1 MCGITNGENAYQM
14 PMVLLAKLE
23 RINNTMKKTILTILL
38 LWAVSELLPAQ
49 DFKLYF
55 ANNVTDVLNLGSIEE
70 IESGLNWREVKNKEL
85 AGNVVEVD
93 QVKQMFASENVKYKE
108 QQRQF
113 WRMRDHC
120 LLCFRIDDGT
130 GGTHSYQVEVEDTIG
145 HPKSITVSRYFYLNV
160 MRQDSP
166 ISVRVWDPDDEK
178 NAIAF
183 KYYVADWDDRNL
195 YTFQLDS
202 KRQVENENY
211 SLQYRLGYTDS
222 QGEYHV
228 DTHQLALRDSAFQS
242 FYVPDNHNL
251 VDVMLMSGQHKL
263 RLDKTR
269 LHPGVTLDPNFER
282 TMLST
287 RFVLDKHENRELVNF
302 NWIGSGLYERYDT
315 LYLGLFNEMGD
326 VISRATLNV
335 DPVDEYGNSTGIKE
349 VKYLGYDR
357 KRKVHQILTFG
368 NPAFVEILA
377 NGYYPVVYR
386 YAGAADSDGVVD
398 LERCSDNVTLFVDNF
413 EDGKIGVSSQH
424 LYALNDTKTVEARG
438 GKDYSVCDI
447 MDYDLSMNVQADTI
461 TYMEDAG
468 NTWPKLLNGSEVQ
481 HLAQVELAYSSVNA
495 NDSYNVNLVATNV
508 DTQEE
513 YTSSWPQITGVYAR
527 NHPGFTRDYY
537 FAKFNLVG
545 LIPANTMCELRLESN
560 GNTYDKFP
568 YLRNLSIDRS
578 AVKKAGEDYTKND
591 VLSSTD
597 EEKVADAYAEQ
608 GCSFN
613 FPMTFKLNLGP
624 MFKIKNSMVYDMKK
638 QKLTSTTTL
647 TYRRQDGL
655 DEDPKITEMRHEA
668 QEFLDNGPN
677 SGHNWYEGASGL
689 KYNNVGDT
697 RKFDNWFAQEMDDI
711 CSIDYNNIG
720 TGLFGSGRLKFSLKL
735 DKLFQTGKPSEAL
748 LLEEL
753 SGTFGYGMCLASP
766 SLLDK
771 YWSSGS
777 VATLLK
783 KIPMFGIGGVFEA
796 SVQADLGVKTLNT
809 NYPSSWDNFGFFFT
823 LSGKIRAGLWAEFC
837 IPSNPIFSANL
848 GLRGG
853 GKIGIMGGF
862 ATPFQSNRFCYG
874 LYTMAG
880 MGIEAYASVRTFGF
894 QWAGRAGVYLAARL
908 YVPNN
913 GHNPFH
919 DAFPYWL
926 TDKNNVKTVA
936 ESYRR
941 LPPLAPDDFGQT
953 LVSDVA
959 SDANPHFID
968 SNHVVYN
975 DLADPTDYNDDR
987 VMLMDVNDGTA
998 TALSDNNFNA
1008 TRHMRSKR
1016 GEHEVVVFEQLG
1028 RQIDPNEINKESA
1041 LSKTNELAAR
1051 TRIVAMMRKQGNSW
1065 QRYTIAPDDGHV
1077 DTKPVVTIQDDG
1089 KAACVWQHGDISID
1103 NDTDTTEV
1111 DSVYSTVL
1119 QGQLMLSIFDGS
1131 SWSSP
1136 ITLHNIDKD
1145 LVATEYDL
1153 IMRNDTVLVGTNLDS
1168 YPLDSTR
1175 HTRRFV
1181 YSSVDVDNKRLFQK
1195 NETLKPSH
1203 FFMNRVGQH
1212 SVIALLYEKNDS
1224 TRDVYVK
1231 TLSMNGYADGVM
1243 GNDIGANYSSP
1254 GRVKII
1260 CDRAARDQ
1268 ADFAILWT
1276 EVSNNAH
1283 NENGAESFTEEPRNL
1298 LNASRISLQPS
1309 PFITAPLTLGA
1320 ERDSLIIT
1328 DFDGVLDDSHIKVVY
1343 TLADL
1348 ESGAATI
1355 MTNERYFTN
1364 SFDYEVGYSSLA
1376 LLGSTTL
1383 PVAVQVSNTGTSSIR
1398 NVTATINGLQF
1409 QIPDSYIAPM
1419 QTRTFVVQYPLDDTF
1434 DGYITN
1440 SVSVEYMNAFR
1451 SQNHP
1456 QRKAQSFLRQTKE
1469 KGIVDHVDLENIEM
1483 RLVRHG
1489 VEQETNYYVV
1499 ELIDHSLYGLKSNNK
1514 INVGLYPHPSIIVPL
1529 ADEAV
1534 VTLTADDFE
1543 DYGGVRKAYAT
1554 VKISGIKSPADA
1566 YLTTHMYDDTDRVE
1580 NPTDEDIARAHVK
1593 NYRGSDNAH
1602 HVALLPHENPTVIR
1616 AMREDSNRN
1625 VHISLQALEG
1635 GVKVG
1640 GLRPGN
1646 HLRVFT
1652 SSGMLIFSKKY
1663 DGPERF
1669 VPLQSHDVYLIS
1681 TGEEIVKYSY

>member
-1 MCGITNGENAYQM
+1 M
-14 PMVLLAKLE
+14 L
-23 RINNTMKKTILTILL
+23 KKSILTTVL
-38 LWAVSELLPAQ
+38 LWACAVLLSAQ

-55 ANNVTDVLNLGSIEE
+55 ANNVTDVFNLGSIDE

-93 QVKQMFASENVKYKE
+93 QVKQMFASEDVKYKA

-113 WRMRDHC
+113 WRMRDHS

-130 GGTHSYQVEVEDTIG
+130 GGTRSYQVEVEDTIG
-145 HPKSITVSRYFYLNV
+145 RPKSITVSRYFYLNV
-160 MRQDSP
+160 MRQDNP
-166 ISVRVWDPDDEK
+166 ISIRVWKTGDEQ

-183 KYYVADWDDRNL
+183 RYYVADWDDSNL

-202 KRQVENENY
+202 KRQVDKESY
-211 SLQYRLGYTDS
+211 SLQYRLGYTDQ

-242 FYVPDNHNL
+242 FYVPDDKNL
-251 VDVMLMSGQHKL
+251 VDIMLMSGQHKL

-269 LHPGVTLDPNFER
+269 LHTGVTLDPNFER
-282 TMLST
+282 TVLST

-315 LYLGLFNEMGD
+315 LYLGIFSEDGA

-335 DPVDEYGNSTGIKE
+335 DPVDEYGNSTGVKE
-349 VKYLGYDR
+349 VKYLGFDR
-357 KRKVHQILTFG
+357 KKKVHKILTFG

-377 NGYYPVVYR
+377 DNYYPVVYR
-386 YAGAADSDGVVD
+386 YAGAADKEGVVD
-398 LERCSDNVTLFVDNF
+398 LERCSDNVTLFVDNKV
-413 EDGKIGVSSQH
+413 DGMVGVSSQH
-424 LYALNDTKTVEARG
+424 LYTLHDTKTVEARR

-447 MDYDLSMNVQADTI
+447 LDYDLSINVQADTI

-468 NTWPKLLNGSEVQ
+468 NTWPKLLDGSSVERV
-481 HLAQVELAYSSVNA
+481 AQLELAYSSVNVQ
-495 NDSYNVNLVATNV
+495 DTYNVNLVATNV
-508 DTQEE
+508 DTHEE
-513 YTSSWPQITGVYAR
+513 YEDSWPQITGIYAK

-545 LIPANTMCELRLESN
+545 MIPPNTMCELRLESN

-578 AVKKAGEDYTKND
+578 AVKKAGENYTKND
-591 VLSSTD
+591 VLASTD
-597 EEKVADAYAEQ
+597 EEKVADAYAE
-608 GCSFN
+608 GGMSFN

-624 MFKIKNSMVYDMKK
+624 YFKIKNSVVYDMKK

-647 TYRRQDGL
+647 TYRRQDGGG
-655 DEDPKITEMRHEA
+655 EDPKITEMRQEA
-668 QEFLDNGPN
+668 QEFIDNGPD

-689 KYNNVGDT
+689 KYNNVGDA
-697 RKFDNWFAQEMDDI
+697 RKFDQWFSQEMDDI

-720 TGLFGSGRLKFSLKL
+720 TGFFGSGKLKFSLNL
-735 DKLFQTGKPSEAL
+735 DKLFRTGKPSHAL
-748 LLEEL
+748 YLEEF
-753 SGTFGYGMCLASP
+753 SGTIGYGMCLASP

-771 YWSSGS
+771 YWSSGP
-777 VATLLK
+777 VASLLK
-783 KIPMFGIGGVFEA
+783 KVPMFGIGGVFEA
-796 SVQADLGVKTLNT
+796 SVQADLGVKTFNT
-809 NYPSSWDNFGFFFT
+809 DYPSSWDNFGFFFT
-823 LSGKIRAGLWAEFC
+823 LSGKIRAGLWAELC

-862 ATPFQSNRFCYG
+862 ATPFQSDRFCYG

-880 MGIEAYASVRTFGF
+880 MGLEAYASVRTFGF
-894 QWAGRAGVYLAARL
+894 QWSGRAGVQLAARL
-908 YVPNN
+908 YVPDN

-919 DAFPYWL
+919 DKFPYWL
-926 TDKNNVKTVA
+926 TDNNNVKTVGA
-936 ESYRR
+936 SYRR
-941 LPPLAPDDFGQT
+941 LPALEPDDYGKT
-953 LVSDVA
+953 LVADVA
-959 SDANPHFID
+959 SDANPHFLD
-968 SNHVVYN
+968 GDHVVYN
-975 DLADPTDYNDDR
+975 DLAKPADYNDDR
-987 VMLMDVNDGTA
+987 VMLLDVNSGIA
-998 TALSDNNFNA
+998 TSLSEQTRNA

-1016 GEHEVVVFEQLG
+1016 GENEVVVFEQLG
-1028 RQIDPNEINKESA
+1028 RWIEPDEINPDSA
-1041 LSKTNELAAR
+1041 ISKTNELAAR
-1051 TRIVAMMRKQGNSW
+1051 TRIMAVMRSQGGTW
-1065 QRYTIAPDDGHV
+1065 RRYTIAPDDGHV

-1089 KAACVWQHGDISID
+1089 KAACIWQHGDIV
-1103 NDTDTTEV
+1103 TDSDDETAEV
-1111 DSVYSTVL
+1111 DSLYGSTL
-1119 QGQLMLSIFDGS
+1119 NGQLMLSIFDGNT
-1131 SWSSP
+1131 WSDP
-1136 ITLHNIDKD
+1136 ITLHNLDKE
-1145 LVATEYDL
+1145 LIATEYDL
-1153 IMRNDTVLVGTNLDS
+1153 IMRNDTVLVGANLDS
-1168 YPLDSTR
+1168 YPLDSAR
-1175 HTRRFV
+1175 HTRSFV
-1181 YSSVDVDNKRLFQK
+1181 YSSVDVKNKRLFQR
-1195 NETLKPSH
+1195 NESLKPTH

-1231 TLSMNGYADGVM
+1231 TLSMNGFADGVM

-1254 GRVKII
+1254 NRVKII
-1260 CDRAARDQ
+1260 CDRSAKDQ

-1320 ERDSLIIT
+1320 ERDGLIIL
-1328 DFDGVLDDSHIKVVY
+1328 DFDGVLDDSHVKVIY
-1343 TLADL
+1343 TLADI

-1376 LLGSTTL
+1376 LLSSTTL
-1383 PVAVQVSNTGTSSIR
+1383 PVAVKVSNTGTSSIR
-1398 NVTATINGLQF
+1398 NVTATINGIDF
-1409 QIPDSYIAPM
+1409 PIADSYVAPM

-1440 SVSVEYMNAFR
+1440 SVSVEYNNTFR
-1451 SQNHP
+1451 AQHHP
-1456 QRKAQSFLRQTKE
+1456 RRKAQSFLRQTKRRE
-1469 KGIVDHVDLENIEM
+1469 VADHVDLENIEL

-1489 VEQETNYYVV
+1489 VENEANYYVV
-1499 ELIDHSLYGLKSNNK
+1499 ELIDHSLYGLKPNNK

-1554 VKISGIKSPADA
+1554 VKISGVKQSASA
-1566 YLTTHMYDDTDRVE
+1566 YLTTHMFDDNGGTSE
-1580 NPTDEDIARAHVK
+1580 PTDADITRAHVA

-1602 HVALLPHENPTVIR
+1602 YVALLPHETPTAIR
-1616 AMREDSNRN
+1616 AMRQDRTDKAR
-1625 VHISLQALEG
+1625 ITLQGVEG
-1635 GVKVG
+1635 GVNVG
-1640 GLRPGN
+1640 GLREGN

-1652 SSGMLIFSKKY
+1652 SSGIIIFSKKY

-1669 VPLQSHDVYLIS
+1669 VPLPKHDVYLIS
-1681 TGEEIVKYSY
+1681 TGEEVVKYSY

>member
-1 MCGITNGENAYQM
+1 M
-14 PMVLLAKLE
+14 
-23 RINNTMKKTILTILL
+23 RKTILTILL
-38 LWAVSELLPAQ
+38 LWAAAVSLPAQ

-93 QVKQMFASENVKYKE
+93 QVKQMFASEDVKYKQ

-120 LLCFRIDDGT
+120 LLCFRIDDDTNGAR
-130 GGTHSYQVEVEDTIG
+130 SYQVEVEDTIG
-145 HPKSITVSRYFYLNV
+145 RPKSITVSRFFFLNV
-160 MRQDSP
+160 MRQDNP
-166 ISVRVWDPDDEK
+166 ISIRVWDTDDK
-178 NAIAF
+178 QNVIAF

-202 KRQVENENY
+202 KRQVENESY
-211 SLQYRLGYTDS
+211 SLQYRLGYTDPE
-222 QGEYHV
+222 GEYHV
-228 DTHQLALRDSAFQS
+228 ETHQLALRDSAFQS
-242 FYVPDNHNL
+242 FYVPEDYNL

-269 LHPGVTLDPNFER
+269 LHPGVTLDPDFER
-282 TMLST
+282 TVLST

-302 NWIGSGLYERYDT
+302 NWVGSGLYERYDT
-315 LYLGLFNEMGD
+315 LYLGLFNEEGS
-326 VISRATLNV
+326 VISKATIHV

-357 KRKVHQILTFG
+357 KKKVHRILTFG
-368 NPAFVEILA
+368 NPAYVEILVD
-377 NGYYPVVYR
+377 GYYPVVYR
-386 YAGAADSDGVVD
+386 YAGAADKDGVVD
-398 LERCSDNVTLFVDNF
+398 LERCSDNVTLFADTF

-438 GKDYSVCDI
+438 GTDYSICNLI
-447 MDYDLSMNVQADTI
+447 DYDLSTNVQADTI
-461 TYMEDAG
+461 TDMEDAG
-468 NTWPKLLNGSEVQ
+468 NTWPKLLDGSEVQ
-481 HLAQVELAYSSVNA
+481 RLAAVELAYSSVNA
-495 NDSYNVNLVATNV
+495 EDSYSVRLVAKNV
-508 DTQEE
+508 DTDEE
-513 YTSSWPQITGVYAR
+513 YLSSWPEITGIYAR
-527 NHPGFTRDYY
+527 SHPGFTRDYY

-545 LIPANTMCELRLESN
+545 LIPCNTMCELRLESN

-568 YLRNLSIDRS
+568 YLRNLSIDRT

-591 VLSSTD
+591 VLASTD
-597 EEKVADAYAEQ
+597 KEKVADAYAEH

-624 MFKIKNSMVYDMKK
+624 LFKIKTSMVYDMKK

-647 TYRRQDGL
+647 TYRRQDGGG
-655 DEDPKITEMRHEA
+655 EDPKITEMRQEA
-668 QEFLDNGPN
+668 QEFIDNSSA
-677 SGHNWYEGASGL
+677 SGHNWYESSGGL
-689 KYNNVGDT
+689 KYNNVGNT
-697 RKFDNWFAQEMDDI
+697 RKFDQWFSQEMDDI

-720 TGLFGSGRLKFSLKL
+720 TGFFGSGKLQFSLKL
-735 DKLFQTGKPSEAL
+735 DKLFSTGKPSEAL
-748 LLEEL
+748 SLDEF

-771 YWSSGS
+771 YWSSGP

-796 SVQADLGVKTLNT
+796 SVQADLGVRTFNAD
-809 NYPSSWDNFGFFFT
+809 YPSSWDNFGFFFT
-823 LSGKIRAGLWAEFC
+823 LSGKVRAGLWAELC

-853 GKIGIMGGF
+853 GKIGIMGGI
-862 ATPFQSNRFCYG
+862 ATPFQNDRFCYG
-874 LYTMAG
+874 LYAMSG
-880 MGIEAYASVRTFGF
+880 MGIEAYASIRTFGF
-894 QWAGRAGVYLAARL
+894 QWAGRAGVQLAARL
-908 YVPNN
+908 YVPDN

-919 DAFPYWL
+919 DDFPYWL
-926 TDKNNVKTVA
+926 TDGNNVKTVA
-936 ESYRR
+936 DSYRR
-941 LPPLAPDDFGQT
+941 LPPLEPNDFGQT
-953 LVSDVA
+953 LVADVA

-968 SNHVVYN
+968 SDHVVYN
-975 DLADPTDYNDDR
+975 DLADPDDYNDDC
-987 VMLMDVNDGTA
+987 VMLKDVNDGTV
-998 TALSDNNFNA
+998 TALSDGNLNA

-1016 GEHEVVVFEQLG
+1016 GEYEVVVFEQLG
-1028 RQIDPNEINKESA
+1028 RQIDPEEMRSELA

-1051 TRIVAMMRKQGNSW
+1051 TRIVSMMRKQGEAW
-1065 QRYTIAPDDGHV
+1065 QRYSITMDDGHV

-1089 KAACVWQHGDISID
+1089 KAACIWQHGDISMD
-1103 NDTDTTEV
+1103 SDADATDV
-1111 DSVYSTVL
+1111 DSVYSCAL
-1119 QGQLMLSIFDGS
+1119 QGQLMLSIFDGR
-1131 SWSSP
+1131 SWSEP
-1136 ITLHNIDKD
+1136 ITLHNLSRD

-1153 IMRNDTVLVGTNLDS
+1153 IMRGDTVLVGTNLDS
-1168 YPLDSTR
+1168 YPLDSAR

-1181 YSSVDVDNKRLFQK
+1181 YSSVDVASKRLFQK
-1195 NETLKPSH
+1195 NETLRPAH

-1212 SVIALLYEKNDS
+1212 SVIAILYEKNDS

-1231 TLSMNGYADGVM
+1231 TLSMNGYADGLM

-1254 GRVKII
+1254 ARVKII

-1268 ADFAILWT
+1268 SDFAILWT

-1283 NENGAESFTEEPRNL
+1283 GEEGKESFTENPRTL
-1298 LNASRISLQPS
+1298 LNASRISLQPA
-1309 PFITAPLTLGA
+1309 PFVTVPLTLGA
-1320 ERDSLIIT
+1320 ERDGLVIT
-1328 DFDGVLDDSHIKVVY
+1328 DFDGVLDDSHVKVVY

-1355 MTNERYFTN
+1355 MTNERFFTN

-1398 NVTATINGLQF
+1398 SVTATINGLDF
-1409 QIPDSYIAPM
+1409 RIPDSYVAPM

-1440 SVSVEYMNAFR
+1440 SVSVEYNNAFR
-1451 SQNHP
+1451 AQSHP
-1456 QRKAQSFLRQTKE
+1456 RRKAQSFLRQTKQQE
-1469 KGIVDHVDLENIEM
+1469 VPDHVDLENIEL

-1489 VEQETNYYVV
+1489 VEEETNYYVV
-1499 ELIDHSLYGLKSNNK
+1499 ELIDHSLYGLKPNNK
-1514 INVGLYPHPSIIVPL
+1514 IKVGLYPHPSIIVPL

-1534 VTLTADDFE
+1534 ATLTADDFE

-1554 VKISGIKSPADA
+1554 VRISGIKMQANA
-1566 YLTTHMYDDTDRVE
+1566 YLTTHMYDDVAQVD
-1580 NPTDEDIARAHVK
+1580 NPTDADIARAHVR
-1593 NYRGSDNAH
+1593 NYRGSENAH
-1602 HVALLPHENPTVIR
+1602 YVALLPHKDPTAIR
-1616 AMREDSNRN
+1616 AIR
-1625 VHISLQALEG
+1625 AEG
-1635 GVKVG
+1635 GKNVRIKLQTAEGGIHVS
-1640 GLRPGN
+1640 GLRPGD
-1646 HLRVFT
+1646 HLRVFN
-1652 SSGMLIFSKKY
+1652 SSGILVFSKKY

-1669 VPLQSHDVYLIS
+1669 VPLQHHDVYLIS
-1681 TGEEIVKYSY
+1681 TGEEVVKFGY

>member
-1 MCGITNGENAYQM
+1 M
-14 PMVLLAKLE
+14 
-23 RINNTMKKTILTILL
+23 RKTILTTIL
-38 LWAVSELLPAQ
+38 LWAVAGLLPAQ

-55 ANNVTDVLNLGSIEE
+55 ANNVTDVLNLASIED
-70 IESGLNWREVKNKEL
+70 IESGLNWREVRNKEL

-93 QVKQMFASENVKYKE
+93 QVKQMFASEDVKYRA

-130 GGTHSYQVEVEDTIG
+130 GGARSYQVEVEDTIG
-145 HPKSITVSRYFYLNV
+145 RPKSITVSRYFYLNV
-160 MRQDSP
+160 MRQDNP
-166 ISVRVWDPDDEK
+166 INIRVWKTGEE
-178 NAIAF
+178 NNTIAF

-202 KRQVENENY
+202 KRQVEQESY
-211 SLQYRLGYTDS
+211 GLQYRLGYTDS

-242 FYVPDNHNL
+242 FYVPDDQNL

-269 LHPGVTLDPNFER
+269 LHAGVTLDPNFER

-315 LYLGLFNEMGD
+315 LYLGIFNEKGT

-357 KRKVHQILTFG
+357 TKKVHKILTFG
-368 NPAFVEILA
+368 NPAYVEIIA
-377 NGYYPVVYR
+377 NGYYPIVYR
-386 YAGAADSDGVVD
+386 YKGAADKEGVVD
-398 LERCSDNVTLFVDNF
+398 LERCTDNVTLFVDTK
-413 EDGKIGVSSQH
+413 EDDKIGVSSQH
-424 LYALNDTKTVEARG
+424 LFALNDTKTVESRR

-447 MDYDLSMNVQADTI
+447 MDYDLSINVQADTI
-461 TYMEDAG
+461 TYLEDAG
-468 NTWPKLLNGSEVQ
+468 NNWPKLLDGAEVQ
-481 HLAQVELAYSSVNA
+481 RLAQLELAYSSVNED
-495 NDSYNVNLVATNV
+495 DSYDVRLVATSV

-513 YTSSWPQITGVYAR
+513 YEMSWPQITGIYAK

-537 FAKFNLVG
+537 FATFNLVG
-545 LIPANTMCELRLESN
+545 SIPLNTMCELRLESN

-578 AVKKAGEDYTKND
+578 AVKKAGEDYTKD
-591 VLSSTD
+591 DMLASTD
-597 EEKVADAYAEQ
+597 EEKVVDAYAEQ
-608 GCSFN
+608 GTSFN

-624 MFKIKNSMVYDMKK
+624 LFKIKNSMVYDMKK

-647 TYRRQDGL
+647 TYRRQDGP
-655 DEDPKITEMRHEA
+655 DEDPKMTEMRHEA
-668 QEFLDNGPN
+668 QEFLDNGPD
-677 SGHNWYEGASGL
+677 SGHNWYEGASGM
-689 KYNNVGDT
+689 KYNNVGDA
-697 RKFDNWFAQEMDDI
+697 RKFDQWFSQEMDDI

-720 TGLFGSGRLKFSLKL
+720 TGFFGSGKLKFSLNL
-735 DKLFQTGKPSEAL
+735 DKLFRTGKPSEAL
-748 LLEEL
+748 MLEEL

-771 YWSSGS
+771 YISSGA
-777 VATLLK
+777 VASLLK

-796 SVQADLGVKTLNT
+796 SVQADLGVKTFNT
-809 NYPSSWDNFGFFFT
+809 SYPSSWDNFGFFFT
-823 LSGKIRAGLWAEFC
+823 LSGKVRAGLWAELC
-837 IPSNPIFSANL
+837 IPSNPVFSANL

-853 GKIGIMGGF
+853 GKIGIMGGV
-862 ATPFQSNRFCYG
+862 ATPFQSDRFCYG

-894 QWAGRAGVYLAARL
+894 QWAGRAGVQLAARL
-908 YVPNN
+908 YVPDN

-919 DAFPYWL
+919 DKFPYWL
-926 TDKNNVKTVA
+926 TDKSSVKTVA

-941 LPPLAPDDFGQT
+941 LPALDPDDYGQT
-953 LVSDVA
+953 LVADVA

-968 SNHVVYN
+968 SDHVVYN
-975 DLADPTDYNDDR
+975 DLADPADYNDDR
-987 VMLMDVNDGTA
+987 VMLLDVSNGT
-998 TALSDNNFNA
+998 TSALSGDNHNA

-1028 RQIDPNEINKESA
+1028 RQIDPDELVPQSA

-1051 TRIVAMMRKQGNSW
+1051 TKIMAVMRNQGGQW

-1089 KAACVWQHGDISID
+1089 KAACIWQHGDINIH
-1103 NDTDTTEV
+1103 TDGDATDV
-1111 DSVYSTVL
+1111 DSVYSSAL
-1119 QGQLMLSIFDGS
+1119 DGQLMLSIFNGV

-1136 ITLHNIDKD
+1136 IALHQINKD

-1153 IMRNDTVLVGTNLDS
+1153 IMRNDTVLVGANLDS
-1168 YPLDSTR
+1168 YPLDSAR

-1181 YSSVDVDNKRLFQK
+1181 YSSVDVANKRIFQK
-1195 NETLKPSH
+1195 NESLKPIH

-1231 TLSMNGYADGVM
+1231 TLAMNGYADGIM

-1254 GRVKII
+1254 NRVKII

-1283 NENGAESFTEEPRNL
+1283 EGDGKEAFTEQPRNL

-1320 ERDSLIIT
+1320 ERDSLMML
-1328 DFDGVLDDSHIKVVY
+1328 DFDGVLDDSHVKVVY

-1348 ESGAATI
+1348 ESGAAAI

-1398 NVTATINGLQF
+1398 NVTATINDVEF
-1409 QIPDSYIAPM
+1409 KIPDSYVAPM
-1419 QTRTFVVQYPLDDTF
+1419 QTRTFVVQYPLDETF

-1440 SVSVEYMNAFR
+1440 SVSVEYNNAFR
-1451 SQNHP
+1451 AQHHP
-1456 QRKAQSFLRQTKE
+1456 RRRAQSYLRQTQKHE
-1469 KGIVDHVDLENIEM
+1469 VADHVDLENIEL

-1489 VEQETNYYVV
+1489 VENETNYYVV
-1499 ELIDHSLYGLKSNNK
+1499 ELIDHSLYGLKANNK

-1534 VTLTADDFE
+1534 VTLTSDDFE

-1554 VKISGIKSPADA
+1554 VQISGIKAPTDA
-1566 YLTTHMYDDTDRVE
+1566 YLTTHMYDDCGGVD
-1580 NPTDEDIARAHVK
+1580 NPTDADISRAHVT
-1593 NYRGSDNAH
+1593 NYRGGDNAH
-1602 HVALLPHENPTVIR
+1602 HVAILPHENPTAIR
-1616 AMREDSNRN
+1616 AMREERAKNT
-1625 VHISLQALEG
+1625 HITLQAADG
-1635 GVKVG
+1635 GVNVG
-1640 GLRPGN
+1640 GLREGD

-1652 SSGMLIFSKKY
+1652 SSGIIVFSKKY
-1663 DGPERF
+1663 QGPERF
-1669 VPLQSHDVYLIS
+1669 VPLQNHDVYLIS
-1681 TGEEIVKYSY
+1681 TGREVVKFSY